1 MKPRKSTIISR
12 MFDGLEQ
19 VELVDIKVL
28 PRRKGLWGQPAEHEA
43 ATIHEEGAPSTH
55 APNVLDFKT
64 LT

>member
-1 MKPRKSTIISR
+1 

-28 PRRKGLWGQPAEHEA
+28 PRRKGLWGQPEEHEA
-43 ATIHEEGAPSTH
+43 ATTHKEGAPSTR

-64 LT
+64 RT

>member
-1 MKPRKSTIISR
+1 

-28 PRRKGLWGQPAEHEA
+28 PRRKGLWEQPAEHEA

-55 APNVLDFKT
+55 APNVLDFKN